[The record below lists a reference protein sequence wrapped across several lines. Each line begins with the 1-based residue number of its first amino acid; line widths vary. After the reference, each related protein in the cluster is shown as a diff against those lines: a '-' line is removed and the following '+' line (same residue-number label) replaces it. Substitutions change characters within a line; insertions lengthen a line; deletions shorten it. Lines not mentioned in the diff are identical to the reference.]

1 MFDYVGRCKIWFAC
15 SALVVLI
22 GLVFLAIPGVGLR
35 LGIDFTGGML
45 TEVRFEGQPSTGQ
58 IREVLDAN
66 GLTGSMVQKVGTDGH
81 TALIRTKAFT
91 AEQRAALFDSMTRV
105 LGPYQVMRIEEVN
118 GVIGKELTRKA
129 LLALAVA
136 NVGMIAYISFR
147 FEFKF
152 AIAAVVALI
161 HDVLIT
167 VGVLAM
173 IGLEVNSPFVAAIL
187 TVVGYSINDTIVV
200 YDRIRENL
208 KSAGKKGLAETV
220 NRSIAE
226 TLTRSINTALTTLLA
241 VLAVL
246 VFGGPTIRE
255 FAVTLLI
262 GITAGTYSSIFIASP
277 LWVLWKNKE
286 QKTKRHPKAA

>member
-1 MFDYVGRCKIWFAC
+1 MFDYVGRHRIWF
-15 SALVVLI
+15 SASAAVILV

-35 LGIDFTGGML
+35 LGIDFTGGTL
-45 TEVRFEGQPSTGQ
+45 AELRFDGQPSTGQ
-58 IREVLDAN
+58 IREVLDAK
-66 GLTGSMVQKVGTDGH
+66 GLGGSIVQKVGTDGH
-81 TALIRTKAFT
+81 GALIRTRALS
-91 AEQRAALFDSMTRV
+91 AEQRAEMFESMEKS
-105 LGPYQVMRIEEVN
+105 LGAYKVMRLEEVN

-136 NVGMIAYISFR
+136 NVAMIAYVSLR

-152 AIAAVVALI
+152 AIVAVVALI

-167 VGVLAM
+167 LGCLAV
-173 IGLEVNSPFVAAIL
+173 IGLEVNGPFVAAIL

-208 KSAGKKGLAETV
+208 KSAGKKQLSEIV

-226 TLTRSINTALTTLLA
+226 TLTRSINTSVTTLLA
-241 VLAVL
+241 VVAVL
-246 VFGGPTIRE
+246 VFGGQTIRE

-286 QKTKRHPKAA
+286 RGAKARPRAA